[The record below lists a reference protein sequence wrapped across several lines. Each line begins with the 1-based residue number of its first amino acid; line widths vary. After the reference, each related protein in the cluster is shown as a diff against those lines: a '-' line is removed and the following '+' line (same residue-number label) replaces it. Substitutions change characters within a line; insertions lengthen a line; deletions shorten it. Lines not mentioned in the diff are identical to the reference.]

1 MKISNEQIDKL
12 LDKLLE
18 LHPKRIDLSL
28 DRVRNL
34 LEKLDNPQDKIKNI
48 IHIGSTNGKYS
59 VLRFI
64 QEILRYNQKTTNAY
78 ISPHLIR
85 FNERFQLMDY
95 EISNE
100 ILFSILKK
108 VNDTN
113 DNDSITFFEAT
124 SAAFFEA
131 ASKNSA
137 DYTLLEV
144 GLGGRLDSTN
154 VIKPVISVI
163 NSISYDHQDFLG
175 DDIFKIAF
183 EKSGII
189 KKNIPVVIGYQPYE
203 EAKQILIDQAQYMEA
218 PTFIYGYDFFI
229 NEEKDTLI
237 YEDPD
242 NRIKF
247 SNINKKLGQ
256 FQIKNLATAVA
267 TCLQLHKI
275 EVRDFLLNDMHL
287 DIYFPGR
294 FEKLIKGNMY
304 KLITNQNELYLDGSH
319 NPDGSKNINESL
331 KRLPKKKLCLIV
343 GMINSKDPVKYI
355 SEYENIENIITITIP
370 NENNSYG
377 SVELK
382 NILSLTLGNVQSSD
396 SIQEAIKMT
405 SEKFPDSRIL
415 ICGSLYLAGK
425 VLELN

>member
-1 MKISNEQIDKL
+1 MSVTYQQINSLLNEL
-12 LDKLLE
+12 LK

-28 DRVRNL
+28 ERIRKL
-34 LEKLDNPQDKIKNI
+34 LEKLDNPQNKIKNI
-48 IHIGSTNGKYS
+48 IFISGTNGKFS
-59 VLRFI
+59 TLKFI
-64 QEILRYNQKTTNAY
+64 QGILKSNNKSTNAY

-85 FNERFQLMDY
+85 FNERFELMDE

-100 ILFSILKK
+100 ELYSVLNK
-108 VNDTN
+108 VKDFNHSDQ
-113 DNDSITFFEAT
+113 ITFFEIT
-124 SAAFFEA
+124 SSAFFEA

-154 VIKPVISVI
+154 VITPVISVI

-229 NEEKDTLI
+229 SEEKDTLI

-294 FEKLIKGNMY
+294 FEKLIKGNLY

-355 SEYENIENIITITIP
+355 SEYENIENIITIAIP

-377 SVELK
+377 SEELK
-382 NILSLTLGNVQSSD
+382 NILSLTLGNIQSSD